1 MTNNTIKIVET
12 HRPPAENEFFFY
24 QEPLRTAGVKEL
36 IEYLQT
42 YHGFEIEEIPHWQ
55 IRSIVKGD
63 CAITANHGL
72 RISRINGKIQS

>member
-1 MTNNTIKIVET
+1 MSNNTIKIVET

-72 RISRINGKIQS
+72 RLLTKEDWEIK